1 MYTNT
6 TYVSQLLISACKR
19 SGVYQKEIALK
30 LNVTNQFVCNWINSR
45 SYPPP
50 KYYKEI
56 SKLLRIDKDALV
68 QARLKDFEMSL
79 KAESR

>member
-6 TYVSQLLISACKR
+6 TYVSQLLKSALKE
-19 SGVYQKEIALK
+19 SDVYQRDLASRLGI
-30 LNVTNQFVCNWINSR
+30 TDQFVCNWLNGR

-56 SKLLRIDKDALV
+56 SKLLGLNKDALV